1 MMSERR
7 FFEVSPERAGA
18 YHSISKAL
26 EAIDESCPND
36 GRPVTIHIEPGE
48 YRERVEIHRPHVTIE
63 GETADSVRIVGGLAA
78 QMPSED
84 GSGQDGKLGTFRT
97 YTVLVDADDV
107 TLANLTIENDAGDG
121 REVGQA
127 IALYADGDRLV
138 VDACCITGRQDTLF
152 LGPLPPHEAKPGG
165 FIGPKQFA
173 PRRVGRQYFRRCRI
187 EGDVD
192 FIFGGACAYFEG
204 CEIRSLNR
212 NMDVNGYVTAA
223 STPEGEPYGF
233 VFHGCSFTAAQD
245 VAPDSVYLGR
255 PWREWAQTVL
265 IDCWLGQHIKRE
277 GWWDWAKPAAHER
290 AHYAGASLHGPA
302 SDAENWAPWA
312 HELDATAT
320 TRYAREQV
328 LSGADGW
335 DPEGGPGD
343 AAETDSL
350 SDNGR
355 TVHIDTYYEDEL
367 AFRERLKREGRSAA
381 FKGTTPEDF
390 ETWQVATRVRLFDL
404 LGLSIMDRVSIEA
417 RELDR
422 VQIAGGIVRTHA
434 MLQVERDVWMPFY
447 LLEPQSPKLDARGRK
462 CCYICPHGHQGAGA
476 ASVAGVAGVPAVDD
490 AVRKFN
496 YDYGLRLARMGYVT
510 VCPDARGWG
519 YRRDWKGQGDDENSY
534 LRGTCLNQARM
545 AEPLGL
551 TVAGLN
557 VWDNMRLIDY
567 LEARG
572 DIAMDDLG
580 CFGFSG
586 GGYMTLYLAALD
598 PRVRKAF
605 VSGYLYGVGDSL
617 LHLNGNCSCNYTP
630 GLWRLLD
637 MGDIASLIAPH
648 PLLVQSCEE
657 DHLNGA
663 RGLKNV
669 DEQLKIVRDA
679 YKLLGRRD
687 GLRHE
692 VCPGEHHLG
701 VAHLA
706 EDIEWLDS
714 HVAECAPVHS
724 PSACCE

>member
-1 MMSERR
+1 MIEEQV
-7 FFEVSPERAGA
+7 FEVSTERAGA
-18 YHSISKAL
+18 YRSISEAL
-26 EAIDESCPND
+26 AAADQLYPD
-36 GRPVTIHIEPGE
+36 AGQPVRIHIDPGE
-48 YRERVEIHRPHVTIE
+48 YRERVEIHRPHVTLV
-63 GETADSVRIVGGLAA
+63 GETADSVRIVGGLGAK
-78 QMPSED
+78 MPSSD
-84 GSGQDGKLGTFRT
+84 GSGVDGTLGTFRT

-107 TLANLTIENDAGDG
+107 RLENLTIVNDAGDG

-152 LGPLPPHEAKPGG
+152 LGPLPPREVKSGG

-192 FIFGGACAYFEG
+192 FIFGGARAYFEG

-212 NMDVNGYVTAA
+212 DMDVNGYVAAA

-233 VFHGCSFTAAQD
+233 VFHGCSFTAPQD

-265 IDCWLGQHIKRE
+265 IDCWLGQHIKCE
-277 GWWDWAKPAAHER
+277 GWWDWNKPEAHER
-290 AHYAGASLHGPA
+290 ACYAGAILHGPA
-302 SDAENWAPWA
+302 GDTAGWVPWA
-312 HELDATAT
+312 RELDAAATA
-320 TRYAREQV
+320 RYDRKQV
-328 LSGADGW
+328 LAGADGW
-335 DPEGGPGD
+335 DPEGGSGG
-343 AAETDSL
+343 AVETAGL

-355 TVHIDTYYEDEL
+355 TVHIDTYYEDEPAL
-367 AFRERLKREGRSAA
+367 RDRLKREGRSAA
-381 FKGTTPEDF
+381 FKGTTLGDF
-390 ETWQVATRVRLFDL
+390 ETWQVATRARLFDL
-404 LGLSIMDRVSIEA
+404 LGLSLMDRVPIEV
-417 RELDR
+417 RELNR

-434 MLQVERDVWMPFY
+434 MLRVERDVWMPFY
-447 LLEPQSPKLDARGRK
+447 LLEPQVPKLDEQGFKR
-462 CCYICPHGHQGAGA
+462 CYICPHGHQGAGA
-476 ASVAGVAGVPAVDD
+476 ASVAGVTGVPAVDD

-519 YRRDWKGQGDDENSY
+519 YRRDWKGQGDDENSF

-557 VWDNMRLIDY
+557 AWDNMRLIDY

-605 VSGYLYGVGDSL
+605 VSGYLYGVDDSL
-617 LHLNGNCSCNYTP
+617 LHLNGNCSCNYVP

-637 MGDIASLIAPH
+637 MGDIASLVAPR
-648 PLLVQSCEE
+648 PLLVQSCEG

-663 RGLKNV
+663 RGLANV
-669 DEQLKIVRDA
+669 DEQLDIVRGA
-679 YKLLGRRD
+679 YGLVGHAD
-687 GLRHE
+687 GLSHE
-692 VCPGEHHLG
+692 VCPGGHHLG

-706 EDIEWLDS
+706 EDIEWLDEHAAGVCS
-714 HVAECAPVHS
+714 
-724 PSACCE
+724 

>member
-1 MMSERR
+1 MNESINELR
-7 FFEVSPERAGA
+7 VSRAASGA
-18 YHSISKAL
+18 YPTISDAL
-26 EAIDESCPND
+26 AATDQLYPDAEQA
-36 GRPVTIHIEPGE
+36 VTIHIDPGE
-48 YRERVEIHRPHVTIE
+48 YRERVEIHRPHVTLA
-63 GETADSVRIVGGLAA
+63 GETADSVRIVGSLGAK
-78 QMPSED
+78 MPSED
-84 GSGQDGKLGTFRT
+84 GSGVDGTLGTFRT

-107 TLANLTIENDAGDG
+107 RLENLTIVNDAGDG

-152 LGPLPPHEAKPGG
+152 LGPLPPREVKPGG

-302 SDAENWAPWA
+302 SDAENWVPWA

-390 ETWQVATRVRLFDL
+390 EAWQIATRVRLFDL

-462 CCYICPHGHQGAGA
+462 CCYVCPHGHQGAGA
-476 ASVAGVAGVPAVDD
+476 ASVAGVTGVPAVDD

-519 YRRDWKGQGDDENSY
+519 YRRDWKGQGDDENSF

-551 TVAGLN
+551 TRGPQ
-557 VWDNMRLIDY
+557 RL
-567 LEARG
+567 G
-572 DIAMDDLG
+572 QH
-580 CFGFSG
+580 
-586 GGYMTLYLAALD
+586 ALD
-598 PRVRKAF
+598 
-605 VSGYLYGVGDSL
+605 
-617 LHLNGNCSCNYTP
+617 
-630 GLWRLLD
+630 
-637 MGDIASLIAPH
+637 
-648 PLLVQSCEE
+648 
-657 DHLNGA
+657 
-663 RGLKNV
+663 
-669 DEQLKIVRDA
+669 
-679 YKLLGRRD
+679 
-687 GLRHE
+687 
-692 VCPGEHHLG
+692 
-701 VAHLA
+701 
-706 EDIEWLDS
+706 
-714 HVAECAPVHS
+714 
-724 PSACCE
+724 

>member
-7 FFEVSPERAGA
+7 FFEVSSERAGA

-48 YRERVEIHRPHVTIE
+48 YRERVEIRRSHVTIE

-138 VDACCITGRQDTLF
+138 VDTCCITGRQDTLF
-152 LGPLPPHEAKPGG
+152 LGPLPPREVKPGG

-290 AHYAGASLHGPA
+290 THYAGASLHGPA
-302 SDAENWAPWA
+302 SDAENWVPWA

-367 AFRERLKREGRSAA
+367 PFRERLKREGRSAA

-390 ETWQVATRVRLFDL
+390 EAWQIATRVRLFDL

-476 ASVAGVAGVPAVDD
+476 ASVAGVTGVPAVDD

-519 YRRDWKGQGDDENSY
+519 YRRDWKGQGDDENSF

-557 VWDNMRLIDY
+557 AWDNMRLIDY

-598 PRVRKAF
+598 PRVCKTF
-605 VSGYLYGVGDSL
+605 VSGYLYGVDDSL

-637 MGDIASLIAPH
+637 MGDIASLIAPR

-657 DHLNGA
+657 DHLNGS

-687 GLRHE
+687 ALRHE
-692 VCPGEHHLG
+692 VCPGGHHLG
-701 VAHLA
+701 VTHLV

-714 HVAECAPVHS
+714 HVAKCDRA
-724 PSACCE
+724 

>member
-26 EAIDESCPND
+26 EAIDELCPND
-36 GRPVTIHIEPGE
+36 GQPVTIHIEPGE
-48 YRERVEIHRPHVTIE
+48 YRERVEIHRPYVTLV
-63 GETADSVRIVGGLAA
+63 GETADGVRIVGSLGAK
-78 QMPSED
+78 MPSGD
-84 GSGQDGKLGTFRT
+84 GSGIDGKLGTFRT

-107 TLANLTIENDAGDG
+107 RLENLTIVNDAGDG

-138 VDACCITGRQDTLF
+138 VDTCCITGRQDTLF
-152 LGPLPPHEAKPGG
+152 LGPLPPREVKPGG

-320 TRYAREQV
+320 TRYAREQA

-390 ETWQVATRVRLFDL
+390 EAWQIATRVRLFDL

-422 VQIAGGIVRTHA
+422 VKIAGGIVRTHA

-476 ASVAGVAGVPAVDD
+476 ASVAGVTGVPAVDD

-519 YRRDWKGQGDDENSY
+519 YRRDWKGQGDDENSF

-557 VWDNMRLIDY
+557 AWDNMRLIDY

-598 PRVRKAF
+598 PRVCKAF
-605 VSGYLYGVGDSL
+605 VSGYLYGVDDSL

-637 MGDIASLIAPH
+637 MGDIASLIAPR

-657 DHLNGA
+657 DHLNGS

-687 GLRHE
+687 ALRHE
-692 VCPGEHHLG
+692 VCPGGHHLG
-701 VAHLA
+701 VTHLV

-714 HVAECAPVHS
+714 HVAKCDRA
-724 PSACCE
+724 

>member
-1 MMSERR
+1 MIEEQV
-7 FFEVSPERAGA
+7 FEVSTERAGA
-18 YHSISKAL
+18 YRSISEAL
-26 EAIDESCPND
+26 AAADQLYPD
-36 GRPVTIHIEPGE
+36 AGQPVRIHIDPGE
-48 YRERVEIHRPHVTIE
+48 YRERVEIHRPHVTLV
-63 GETADSVRIVGGLAA
+63 GETADSVRIVGGLGAK
-78 QMPSED
+78 MPSSD
-84 GSGQDGKLGTFRT
+84 GSGVDGTLGTFRT

-107 TLANLTIENDAGDG
+107 RLENLTIVNDAGDG

-152 LGPLPPHEAKPGG
+152 LGPLPPREVKPGG
-165 FIGPKQFA
+165 FMGPKQFA

-192 FIFGGACAYFEG
+192 FIFGGARAYFEG

-233 VFHGCSFTAAQD
+233 VFHGCSFTAPQD

-265 IDCWLGQHIKRE
+265 IDCWLGQHIKCE
-277 GWWDWAKPAAHER
+277 GWWDWNKPEAHER
-290 AHYAGASLHGPA
+290 ARYAGASLHGPA
-302 SDAENWAPWA
+302 GDTAGWVPWA
-312 HELDATAT
+312 RGLDAAATA
-320 TRYAREQV
+320 RYAREQV
-328 LSGADGW
+328 LAGADGW
-335 DPEGGPGD
+335 DPEGGSGG
-343 AAETDSL
+343 AVETAGL

-355 TVHIDTYYEDEL
+355 TVHIDTYYEDEP
-367 AFRERLKREGRSAA
+367 AFRDRLKREGRSAA
-381 FKGTTPEDF
+381 FKGTTLGDF
-390 ETWQVATRVRLFDL
+390 ETWQVATRARLFDL
-404 LGLSIMDRVSIEA
+404 LGLSLMDRVPIEV

-434 MLQVERDVWMPFY
+434 MLQVERGVWMPFY
-447 LLEPQSPKLDARGRK
+447 LLEPQTPKLDAHGRK
-462 CCYICPHGHQGAGA
+462 RCYICPHGHQGAGA
-476 ASVAGVAGVPAVDD
+476 ASVAGVTGVPAVDD

-496 YDYGLRLARMGYVT
+496 YDYGLRLARMGYVA

-519 YRRDWKGQGDDENSY
+519 YRRDWKGQGDDENSF

-557 VWDNMRLIDY
+557 AWDNMRLIDY
-567 LEARG
+567 LVARG

-605 VSGYLYGVGDSL
+605 VSGYLYGVDDSL
-617 LHLNGNCSCNYTP
+617 LHLNGNCSCNYVP

-637 MGDIASLIAPH
+637 MGDIASLIAPR
-648 PLLVQSCEE
+648 PLLVQSCEG

-663 RGLKNV
+663 RGLANV
-669 DEQLKIVRDA
+669 DEQLDIVRDA
-679 YKLLGRRD
+679 YRLVGHAD
-687 GLRHE
+687 GLSHE
-692 VCPGEHHLG
+692 VCPGGHHLG

-706 EDIEWLDS
+706 EDIEWLDEHAAGARS
-714 HVAECAPVHS
+714 
-724 PSACCE
+724 

>member
-26 EAIDESCPND
+26 EAIDELCPND
-36 GRPVTIHIEPGE
+36 GQPVTIHIEPGE
-48 YRERVEIHRPHVTIE
+48 YRERVEIHRPYVTLV
-63 GETADSVRIVGGLAA
+63 GETADGVRIVGSLGAK
-78 QMPSED
+78 MPSGD
-84 GSGQDGKLGTFRT
+84 GSGIDGKFGTFRT

-107 TLANLTIENDAGDG
+107 RLENLTIVNDAGDG

-138 VDACCITGRQDTLF
+138 VDTCCITGRQDTLF
-152 LGPLPPHEAKPGG
+152 LGPLPPREVKPGG

-320 TRYAREQV
+320 TRYAREQA

-390 ETWQVATRVRLFDL
+390 EAWQIATRVRLFDL

-422 VQIAGGIVRTHA
+422 VKIAGGIVRTHA

-476 ASVAGVAGVPAVDD
+476 ASVAGVTGVPAVDD

-519 YRRDWKGQGDDENSY
+519 YRRDWKGQGDDENSF

-557 VWDNMRLIDY
+557 AWDNMRLIDY

-598 PRVRKAF
+598 PRVCKAF
-605 VSGYLYGVGDSL
+605 VSGYLYGVDDSL

-637 MGDIASLIAPH
+637 MGDIASLIAPR

-657 DHLNGA
+657 DHLNGS

-687 GLRHE
+687 ALRHE
-692 VCPGEHHLG
+692 VCPGGHHLG
-701 VAHLA
+701 VTHLV

-714 HVAECAPVHS
+714 HVAKCDRA
-724 PSACCE
+724 

>member
-48 YRERVEIHRPHVTIE
+48 YRERVEIHRSHVTIE
-63 GETADSVRIVGGLAA
+63 GETADSVRIVGSLGAK
-78 QMPSED
+78 MPSGD
-84 GSGQDGKLGTFRT
+84 GSGVDGTLGTFRT

-107 TLANLTIENDAGDG
+107 RLENLTIVNDAGDG

-152 LGPLPPHEAKPGG
+152 LGPLPPREVKPGG

-390 ETWQVATRVRLFDL
+390 EAWQIATRVRLFDL
-404 LGLSIMDRVSIEA
+404 LGLSIMDRVPIEI
-417 RELDR
+417 RELSR
-422 VQIAGGIVRTHA
+422 VRVAGGIVRTHA

-447 LLEPQSPKLDARGRK
+447 LLEPSHPKLDERGLK

-476 ASVAGVAGVPAVDD
+476 ASVAGVTGVPAVDD

-519 YRRDWKGQGDDENSY
+519 YRRDWKGQGDDENSF

-557 VWDNMRLIDY
+557 AWDNMRLIDY

-598 PRVRKAF
+598 PRVCKTF
-605 VSGYLYGVGDSL
+605 VSGYLYGVDDSL

-637 MGDIASLIAPH
+637 MGDIASLIAPR

-657 DHLNGA
+657 DHLNGS

-669 DEQLKIVRDA
+669 DEQLEIVRDA

-701 VAHLA
+701 VAHLV

-714 HVAECAPVHS
+714 HVAECAR
-724 PSACCE
+724 A

>member
-26 EAIDESCPND
+26 EAIDESCPNG

-48 YRERVEIHRPHVTIE
+48 YRERVEIHRSHVTIE
-63 GETADSVRIVGGLAA
+63 GETADSVRIVGSLGAK
-78 QMPSED
+78 MPSED
-84 GSGQDGKLGTFRT
+84 GSGVDGTLGTFRT

-107 TLANLTIENDAGDG
+107 RLENLTIVNDAGDG

-152 LGPLPPHEAKPGG
+152 LGPLPPREVKPGG

-302 SDAENWAPWA
+302 SDAENWVPWA

-390 ETWQVATRVRLFDL
+390 EAWQIATRVRLFDL

-462 CCYICPHGHQGAGA
+462 CCYVCPHGHQGAGA
-476 ASVAGVAGVPAVDD
+476 ASVAGVTGVPAVDD

-519 YRRDWKGQGDDENSY
+519 YRRDWKGQGDDENSF

-557 VWDNMRLIDY
+557 AWDNMRLIDY

-598 PRVRKAF
+598 PRVCKAF
-605 VSGYLYGVGDSL
+605 VSGYLYGVDDSL

-637 MGDIASLIAPH
+637 MGDIASLIAPR

-657 DHLNGA
+657 DHLNGS

-687 GLRHE
+687 ALRHE
-692 VCPGEHHLG
+692 VCPGGHHLG
-701 VAHLA
+701 VTHLV

-714 HVAECAPVHS
+714 HVAKCDRA
-724 PSACCE
+724 

>member
-1 MMSERR
+1 MNESIYELR
-7 FFEVSPERAGA
+7 VSRAASGA
-18 YHSISKAL
+18 YPTISDAL
-26 EAIDESCPND
+26 AATDQLYPDAEQA
-36 GRPVTIHIEPGE
+36 VTIHIDPGE
-48 YRERVEIHRPHVTIE
+48 YRERVEIHRPHVTLA
-63 GETADSVRIVGGLAA
+63 GETADSVRIVGSLGAK
-78 QMPSED
+78 MPSED
-84 GSGQDGKLGTFRT
+84 GSGVDGTLGTFRT

-107 TLANLTIENDAGDG
+107 RLENLTIVNDAGDG

-152 LGPLPPHEAKPGG
+152 LGPLPPREVKPGG
-165 FIGPKQFA
+165 FMGPKQFA
-173 PRRVGRQYFRRCRI
+173 PRRVGRHYFRRCRI

-192 FIFGGACAYFEG
+192 FIFGGARAYFEG

-212 NMDVNGYVTAA
+212 DMDVNGYVTAA

-233 VFHGCSFTAAQD
+233 VFHGCSFTAPDD

-277 GWWDWAKPAAHER
+277 GWWDWNKPAAHER
-290 AHYAGASLHGPA
+290 ARYVGASLHGPA
-302 SDAENWAPWA
+302 GDAAGWAPWA
-312 HELDATAT
+312 RELDATAAA
-320 TRYAREQV
+320 RYAREQV
-328 LSGADGW
+328 LAGADGW
-335 DPEGGPGD
+335 DPEGGDGD
-343 AAETDSL
+343 AVETASL
-350 SDNGR
+350 SDSGR
-355 TVHIDTYYEDEL
+355 TVHIDIYYEDEPAL
-367 AFRERLKREGRSAA
+367 RDRLKREGRSAA
-381 FKGTTPEDF
+381 FRGATPGDF
-390 ETWQVATRVRLFDL
+390 EAWQIATRDRLFDL
-404 LGLSIMDRVSIEA
+404 LGLSIMDRAPIEV

-447 LLEPQSPKLDARGRK
+447 LLEPQTPKLDAHGCKR
-462 CCYICPHGHQGAGA
+462 CYICPHGHQGAGA
-476 ASVAGVAGVPAVDD
+476 ASVAGVTGVPVVDD

-519 YRRDWKGQGDDENSY
+519 SRRDWKGQGDDENSY

-557 VWDNMRLIDY
+557 AWDNMRLIDY
-567 LEARG
+567 LETRG

-605 VSGYLYGVGDSL
+605 VSGYLYGVDDSL

-637 MGDIASLIAPH
+637 MGDIASLIAPR
-648 PLLVQSCEE
+648 PLLVQSCEK

-663 RGLKNV
+663 RGLANV
-669 DEQLKIVRDA
+669 DEQLAIVRDA
-679 YKLLGRRD
+679 YGLVGHADDLL
-687 GLRHE
+687 LE
-692 VCPGEHHLG
+692 VCPGGHHLG
-701 VAHLA
+701 VAYLA
-706 EDIEWLDS
+706 EDIEWLDGHAARARS
-714 HVAECAPVHS
+714 
-724 PSACCE
+724 

>member
-48 YRERVEIHRPHVTIE
+48 YRERVEIHRPHVTLA
-63 GETADSVRIVGGLAA
+63 GETADSVRIVGSLGAK
-78 QMPSED
+78 MPSED
-84 GSGQDGKLGTFRT
+84 GSGVDGTLGTFRT

-107 TLANLTIENDAGDG
+107 RLENLTIVNDAGDG

-152 LGPLPPHEAKPGG
+152 LGPLPPREVKPGG

-302 SDAENWAPWA
+302 SDAENWVPWA

-390 ETWQVATRVRLFDL
+390 EAWQIATRVRLFDL

-434 MLQVERDVWMPFY
+434 MLQVERGVWMPFY

-462 CCYICPHGHQGAGA
+462 CCYVCPHGHQGAGA
-476 ASVAGVAGVPAVDD
+476 ASVAGVTGVPAVDD

-519 YRRDWKGQGDDENSY
+519 YRRDWKGQGDDENSF

-567 LEARG
+567 LATRG

-605 VSGYLYGVGDSL
+605 VSGYLYGVADSL

-637 MGDIASLIAPH
+637 MGDIASLIAPR

-657 DHLNGA
+657 DHLNGS

-687 GLRHE
+687 ALRHE
-692 VCPGEHHLG
+692 VCPGGHHLG
-701 VAHLA
+701 VTHLV

-714 HVAECAPVHS
+714 HVAKCDRA
-724 PSACCE
+724 

>member
-1 MMSERR
+1 MNESINELR
-7 FFEVSPERAGA
+7 VSRAASGA
-18 YHSISKAL
+18 YPTISDAL
-26 EAIDESCPND
+26 AATDQLYPDAEQA
-36 GRPVTIHIEPGE
+36 VTIHIDPGE
-48 YRERVEIHRPHVTIE
+48 YRERVEIHRPHVTLA
-63 GETADSVRIVGGLAA
+63 GETADSVRIVGSLGAK
-78 QMPSED
+78 MPSED
-84 GSGQDGKLGTFRT
+84 GSGVDGTLGTFRT

-107 TLANLTIENDAGDG
+107 RLENLTIVNDAGDG

-152 LGPLPPHEAKPGG
+152 LGPLPPREVKPGG

-173 PRRVGRQYFRRCRI
+173 PRRVGCQYFRRCRI

-302 SDAENWAPWA
+302 SDAENWVPWA

-390 ETWQVATRVRLFDL
+390 EAWQIATRVRLFDL

-462 CCYICPHGHQGAGA
+462 CCYVCPHGHQGAGA
-476 ASVAGVAGVPAVDD
+476 ASVAGVTGVPAVDD

-519 YRRDWKGQGDDENSY
+519 YRRDWKGQGDDENSF

-567 LEARG
+567 LATRG

-605 VSGYLYGVGDSL
+605 VSGYLYGVADSL

-637 MGDIASLIAPH
+637 MGDIASLIAPR

-687 GLRHE
+687 ALRHE
-692 VCPGEHHLG
+692 VCPGGHHLG
-701 VAHLA
+701 VTHLV

-714 HVAECAPVHS
+714 HVAKCDRA
-724 PSACCE
+724 

>member
-1 MMSERR
+1 MMIEEQV
-7 FFEVSPERAGA
+7 FEVSTERAGA
-18 YHSISKAL
+18 YCSISEAL
-26 EAIDESCPND
+26 EAADQLYPDAEQ
-36 GRPVTIHIEPGE
+36 PVRIHVDPGE
-48 YRERVEIHRPHVTIE
+48 YRERVEIHRPRVTLV
-63 GETADSVRIVGGLAA
+63 GETADSVRIVGSLGAK
-78 QMPSED
+78 MPSSD
-84 GSGQDGKLGTFRT
+84 GSGVDGTLGTFRT

-107 TLANLTIENDAGDG
+107 RLENLTIVNDAGDG

-138 VDACCITGRQDTLF
+138 VDACRITSHQDTLF
-152 LGPLPPHEAKPGG
+152 LGPLPPREVKPGG

-192 FIFGGACAYFEG
+192 FIFGGARAYFEG

-233 VFHGCSFTAAQD
+233 VFHGCSFTASQD

-277 GWWDWAKPAAHER
+277 GWWDWNKPAAHER
-290 AHYAGASLHGPA
+290 ARYAGAILHGPA
-302 SDAENWAPWA
+302 GDTAGWVPWA
-312 HELDATAT
+312 HELDVAAAA
-320 TRYAREQV
+320 RYAREQV
-328 LSGADGW
+328 LAGADGW
-335 DPEGGPGD
+335 DPEGGSGD
-343 AAETDSL
+343 TVETAGL

-355 TVHIDTYYEDEL
+355 TVHIDTYYEDEP
-367 AFRERLKREGRSAA
+367 AFRDRLKREGRSAA
-381 FKGTTPEDF
+381 FKGATTGDF
-390 ETWQVATRVRLFDL
+390 EAWQIATRARLFDL
-404 LGLSIMDRVSIEA
+404 LGLSLMDRVPIEV
-417 RELDR
+417 REFDR

-447 LLEPQSPKLDARGRK
+447 LLEPQTPKLDEHGCKR
-462 CCYICPHGHQGAGA
+462 CYICPHGHQGAGA
-476 ASVAGVAGVPAVDD
+476 ASVAGVTGVPAVDD

-519 YRRDWKGQGDDENSY
+519 YRRDWKGQGDDENSF

-557 VWDNMRLIDY
+557 AWDNMRLIDY

-598 PRVRKAF
+598 PRVHKAF
-605 VSGYLYGVGDSL
+605 VSGYLYGVDDSL
-617 LHLNGNCSCNYTP
+617 LHLNGNCSCNYVP

-637 MGDIASLIAPH
+637 MGDIASLIAPR
-648 PLLVQSCEE
+648 PLLVQSCEG

-663 RGLKNV
+663 RGLANV
-669 DEQLKIVRDA
+669 DEQLDIVRDA
-679 YKLLGRRD
+679 YELVGHAD
-687 GLRHE
+687 GLSHE
-692 VCPGEHHLG
+692 VCPGGHHLG

-706 EDIEWLDS
+706 EDIEWLDE
-714 HVAECAPVHS
+714 HAAG
-724 PSACCE
+724 ARA

>member
-26 EAIDESCPND
+26 EAIDELCPND
-36 GRPVTIHIEPGE
+36 GQPVTIHIEPGE
-48 YRERVEIHRPHVTIE
+48 YRERVEIHRPYVTLV
-63 GETADSVRIVGGLAA
+63 GETADGVRIVGSLGAK
-78 QMPSED
+78 MPSGD
-84 GSGQDGKLGTFRT
+84 GSGIDGKLGTFRT

-107 TLANLTIENDAGDG
+107 RLENLTIVNDAGDG

-138 VDACCITGRQDTLF
+138 VDTCCITGRQDTLF
-152 LGPLPPHEAKPGG
+152 LGPLPPREVKPGG

-320 TRYAREQV
+320 TRYAREQA

-390 ETWQVATRVRLFDL
+390 EAWQIATRVRLFDL

-422 VQIAGGIVRTHA
+422 VKIAGGIVRTHA

-476 ASVAGVAGVPAVDD
+476 ASVAGVTGVPAVDD

-519 YRRDWKGQGDDENSY
+519 YRRDWKGQGDDENSF
-534 LRGTCLNQARM
+534 LRGMCLNQARM

-557 VWDNMRLIDY
+557 AWDNMRLIDY

-598 PRVRKAF
+598 PRVCKAF
-605 VSGYLYGVGDSL
+605 VSGYLYGVDDSL

-637 MGDIASLIAPH
+637 MGDIASLIAPR

-657 DHLNGA
+657 DHLNGS

-687 GLRHE
+687 ALRHE
-692 VCPGEHHLG
+692 VCPGGHHLG
-701 VAHLA
+701 VTHLV

-714 HVAECAPVHS
+714 HVAKCDRA
-724 PSACCE
+724 

>member
-1 MMSERR
+1 M
-7 FFEVSPERAGA
+7 
-18 YHSISKAL
+18 
-26 EAIDESCPND
+26 
-36 GRPVTIHIEPGE
+36 
-48 YRERVEIHRPHVTIE
+48 
-63 GETADSVRIVGGLAA
+63 
-78 QMPSED
+78 
-84 GSGQDGKLGTFRT
+84 
-97 YTVLVDADDV
+97 
-107 TLANLTIENDAGDG
+107 
-121 REVGQA
+121 
-127 IALYADGDRLV
+127 
-138 VDACCITGRQDTLF
+138 
-152 LGPLPPHEAKPGG
+152 
-165 FIGPKQFA
+165 
-173 PRRVGRQYFRRCRI
+173 
-187 EGDVD
+187 
-192 FIFGGACAYFEG
+192 
-204 CEIRSLNR
+204 
-212 NMDVNGYVTAA
+212 
-223 STPEGEPYGF
+223 
-233 VFHGCSFTAAQD
+233 
-245 VAPDSVYLGR
+245 
-255 PWREWAQTVL
+255 
-265 IDCWLGQHIKRE
+265 
-277 GWWDWAKPAAHER
+277 
-290 AHYAGASLHGPA
+290 
-302 SDAENWAPWA
+302 PWA

-390 ETWQVATRVRLFDL
+390 EAWQIATRVRLFDL

-462 CCYICPHGHQGAGA
+462 CCYVCPHGHQGAGA
-476 ASVAGVAGVPAVDD
+476 ASVAGVTGVPAVDD

-519 YRRDWKGQGDDENSY
+519 YRRDWKGQGDDENSF

-557 VWDNMRLIDY
+557 AWDNMRLIDY

-598 PRVRKAF
+598 PRVCKAF
-605 VSGYLYGVGDSL
+605 VSGYLYGVDDSL

-637 MGDIASLIAPH
+637 MGDIASLIAPR

-657 DHLNGA
+657 DHLNGS

-687 GLRHE
+687 ALRHE
-692 VCPGEHHLG
+692 VCPGGHHLG
-701 VAHLA
+701 VTHLV

-714 HVAECAPVHS
+714 HVAKCDRA
-724 PSACCE
+724 

>member
-48 YRERVEIHRPHVTIE
+48 YRERVEIHRSHVTIE
-63 GETADSVRIVGGLAA
+63 GETADSVRIVGSLGAK
-78 QMPSED
+78 MPSGD
-84 GSGQDGKLGTFRT
+84 GSGVDGTLGTFRT

-107 TLANLTIENDAGDG
+107 RLENLTIVNDAGDG

-152 LGPLPPHEAKPGG
+152 LGPLPPREVKPGG

-390 ETWQVATRVRLFDL
+390 EAWQIATRVRLFDL
-404 LGLSIMDRVSIEA
+404 LGLSIMDRVPIEI
-417 RELDR
+417 RELSR
-422 VQIAGGIVRTHA
+422 VRVAGGIVRTHA

-447 LLEPQSPKLDARGRK
+447 LLEPSHPKLDERGLK

-510 VCPDARGWG
+510 VCPNARGWG

-598 PRVRKAF
+598 LRVRKAF
-605 VSGYLYGVGDSL
+605 VSGYLYGVDDSL

-657 DHLNGA
+657 DHLNGS

-669 DEQLKIVRDA
+669 GEQLEIVRDA

-714 HVAECAPVHS
+714 HVAECAR
-724 PSACCE
+724 A

>member
-1 MMSERR
+1 MSGKEQL
-7 FFEVSPERAGA
+7 FEVSLEREGA
-18 YHSISKAL
+18 YRSISAAL
-26 EAIDESCPND
+26 EAAERCVSDTTV
-36 GRPVTIHIEPGE
+36 PVRVLVAPGE
-48 YRERVEIHRPHVTIE
+48 YREQVEIRRPHVTLV
-63 GETADSVRIVGGLAA
+63 GETADSVRIVGNLGAK
-78 QMPSED
+78 MPSSD
-84 GSGQDGKLGTFRT
+84 GSGVDGTLGTFRT

-107 TLANLTIENDAGDG
+107 RLENLTIENDAGDG

-138 VDACCITGRQDTLF
+138 VDACCITGCQDTLF
-152 LGPLPPHEAKPGG
+152 LGPLPPREVKSGG

-192 FIFGGACAYFEG
+192 FIFGGARAYFEG

-233 VFHGCSFTAAQD
+233 VFHGCSFTASQD

-277 GWWDWAKPAAHER
+277 GWWDWNKPAARES
-290 AHYAGASLHGPA
+290 ACCAGAILHGPA
-302 SDAENWAPWA
+302 GDTAGWVPWA
-312 HELDATAT
+312 RELDAAAAA
-320 TRYAREQV
+320 RYARDQV
-328 LSGADGW
+328 LAGADGW
-335 DPEGGPGD
+335 DPEGGSGD
-343 AAETDSL
+343 AVETASL

-355 TVHIDTYYEDEL
+355 TVHIDTYYEDEP
-367 AFRERLKREGRSAA
+367 AFRDRLKHEGRSAA
-381 FKGTTPEDF
+381 FKGATPGDF
-390 ETWQVATRVRLFDL
+390 EAWQIATRARLFDL
-404 LGLSIMDRVSIEA
+404 LGLTLMDRVPIEV

-422 VQIAGGIVRTHA
+422 AQIAGGIVRTHA

-447 LLEPQSPKLDARGRK
+447 LLEPQTPKLDAHGCKR
-462 CCYICPHGHQGAGA
+462 CYICPHGHQGAGA
-476 ASVAGVAGVPAVDD
+476 ASVAGVTGVPAVDD

-519 YRRDWKGQGDDENSY
+519 YRRDWKGQGDDENSF

-557 VWDNMRLIDY
+557 AWDNMRLIDY

-605 VSGYLYGVGDSL
+605 VSGYLYGVDDSL
-617 LHLNGNCSCNYTP
+617 LHLNGNCSCNYVP

-637 MGDIASLIAPH
+637 MGDVASLIAPR
-648 PLLVQSCEE
+648 PLLVQSCEG

-663 RGLKNV
+663 RGLVNV
-669 DEQLKIVRDA
+669 DEQLDIVRGA
-679 YKLLGRRD
+679 YELVEHAGDLS
-687 GLRHE
+687 HE
-692 VCPGEHHLG
+692 VCPGGHHLG

-706 EDIEWLDS
+706 EDIEWLD
-714 HVAECAPVHS
+714 ECA
-724 PSACCE
+724 AGARG